1 MEQHPIPQ
9 NISSY
14 EFRLV
19 GDMTLKQFLQLAGG
33 IVVGIVIF
41 RLPLPAFVRYPLVF
55 ASVVMGITLAFVPI
69 NGRPFA
75 RYVWVFLMAIYSPT
89 EFLWRHVDQVTPTA
103 TSPAQSAS
111 TTPSPQPVNPS
122 SQPTGPLIQS
132 PNPTSTAHPIA
143 TEAPLVTP
151 AEDKN
156 TQVFSSSQTTS
167 AVVTPQA
174 SEPTPQPSVV
184 EPETTPANTVSVPDT
199 ESPVAQAIFQS
210 DQPSPDTN
218 NINPAEL
225 TIARTDTSS
234 AKNAAYTDSIV
245 QPEYPNILTGL
256 VTTVEGNGI
265 ENAII
270 EIIEASSGIPA
281 RALRTNRLG
290 QFQIATPLSNGS
302 YTIQTEKT
310 GLQFEPVRIEA
321 KGQIIDPI
329 IIQPVA

>member
-33 IVVGIVIF
+33 IVVGIIIF
-41 RLPLPAFVRYPLVF
+41 RLPLPGFVRYPLVF

-89 EFLWRHVDQVTPTA
+89 EFIWRHVDQVTPTA
-103 TSPAQSAS
+103 TAPTTAPAVA
-111 TTPSPQPVNPS
+111 TPPPPENPLQQPPA
-122 SQPTGPLIQS
+122 
-132 PNPTSTAHPIA
+132 NPTDHPVVS
-143 TEAPLVTP
+143 EAPLITP
-151 AEDKN
+151 TEEKN
-156 TQVFSSSQTTS
+156 TQVFNSTQTSSAT
-167 AVVTPQA
+167 VTPQPDPIPA
-174 SEPTPQPSVV
+174 APTPAQPEPTPVPQ
-184 EPETTPANTVSVPDT
+184 VSVPDNEAPT
-199 ESPVAQAIFQS
+199 AQSVFQS
-210 DQPSPDTN
+210 DQSITSNPDSG
-218 NINPAEL
+218 PAE
-225 TIARTDTSS
+225 ISISRTDTST

-256 VTTVEGNGI
+256 VTTAEGNGI
-265 ENAII
+265 ENTII

-290 QFQIATPLSNGS
+290 QFQIATPLNNGS
-302 YTIQTEKT
+302 YTIQAEKA
-310 GLQFEPVRIEA
+310 GLEFEPVRIEA